1 MDDVYKILIA
11 AVVGF
16 ALNPVTEKIKLS
28 IAARDN
34 KKKIINKLNI
44 TKDMLSNAIS
54 TLNRTCSLRETY
66 ISQND
71 HNHSGFLLSF
81 IKTPSLHDDFEKC
94 YLSLSKEQRKIIEVV
109 IYGLVHVAKLESKA
123 EKFDESLKD
132 VLNETRYTDIK
143 EIKAAHDRYY
153 KRILACEKAMLYS
166 LVTIRKNLELAIHD
180 KPQQNTDAE
189 NFASTSE
196 ELGISFNLS
205 WWPHLHPEQNLSPTD
220 ITDVDRI

>member
-44 TKDMLSNAIS
+44 SKDILASAIS
-54 TLNRTCSLRETY
+54 TLNRTCSLREAY
-66 ISQND
+66 INQND
-71 HNHSGFLLSF
+71 HNHSVFLLPF
-81 IKTPSLHDDFEKC
+81 IKTPNLHDDFERC

-109 IYGLVHVAKLESKA
+109 IYGLAHVAKLESKA

-132 VLNETRYTDIK
+132 VLNETKYTDIK

-166 LVTIRKNLELAIHD
+166 LVTIRKNLELVIND

-205 WWPHLHPEQNLSPTD
+205 WWPHLHPEQNVSPTD